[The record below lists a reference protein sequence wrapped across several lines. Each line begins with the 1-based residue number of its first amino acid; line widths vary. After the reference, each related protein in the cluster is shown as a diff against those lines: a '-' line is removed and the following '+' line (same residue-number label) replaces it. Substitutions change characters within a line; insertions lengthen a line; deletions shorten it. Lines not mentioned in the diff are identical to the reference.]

1 MQVLNFVSHAY
12 FYFIWFFAQF
22 PDLFIWLYPFC
33 LIQSIFLKVCFG
45 CFRLVLGQIYKSLN
59 WFYELL
65 VFLFPKLANLS
76 FLTSSHSKLPKLV
89 LVSWI
94 SWSNLPFW
102 FETDEIS
109 KSVFGR
115 SNHWFPGLD
124 CLGRMSN
131 LPHFWLE
138 PVEILKSVFGRSKPW
153 FPGLDC
159 LELNLVKFAN
169 SPLWFSV
176 LLA

>member
-1 MQVLNFVSHAY
+1 MLYLFHL
-12 FYFIWFFAQF
+12 FFAQF

-33 LIQSIFLKVCFG
+33 LIQSIFLKVWFG

-102 FETDEIS
+102 FETVEIS
-109 KSVFGR
+109 KSVFGQ

-138 PVEILKSVFGRSKPW
+138 PVEILKSVFRWSKPW
-153 FPGLDC
+153 FPGLDR
-159 LELNLVKFAN
+159 LKLNLVKFAN